1 MPTIRYVQRPSAVA
15 SSAHVRPETVSSG
28 ANGNTLAG
36 AGRPD
41 VANGSSHGSSA
52 FAGPA
57 AANEYSSNN
66 NGAGNPLAA
75 AAAGVQLP
83 SAGIGRLSA
92 PPPHVHAPHGA
103 QLPPQAQSHQK
114 AVVTPNHPTA
124 ASRYD
129 ADPADQFA
137 DAEEDEDEEGKEVDN
152 DNLLASA
159 LLRRHQQTTSTRYS
173 PFASTNSSV
182 GREESTTKPAAAAAA
197 AAAAGAAAGTADD
210 SIKPASASAS
220 ASMPTASTPY
230 EYEYMPMPPLG
241 DGACTPKSA
250 EPSTTGNTPAAPN
263 DHKVHTG
270 QFEDALPTAE
280 DGGANATLNT
290 SAGARTCISKCEE
303 PSRRDAEVNNNNNNA
318 LGQQQMEQGI
328 EISEKEEKAQEE
340 GQGNDGDIA
349 ADAAANKDAEAA
361 AAGAA
366 IGGINDATT
375 SATAEAEVAA
385 ADAEPDAD
393 ADATDDSD
401 KAEEELPPAFKVE
414 LGKAILRLQKQVKE
428 DVLDKSNVRS
438 IGCILGKRHKLV
450 GPTLFKETLEL
461 PEVKDSDA
469 ATEDTKE
476 RIAKWEAVVET
487 KDIIEGVGPHDVLF
501 GRGGRTNI
509 HEGNVYYRA
518 VLQKYKMDYINASK
532 NTKPDLS
539 REIVYIWR
547 NLEPVSLT

>member
-28 ANGNTLAG
+28 AATGGTLAG
-36 AGRPD
+36 AGRPG
-41 VANGSSHGSSA
+41 VATRNGSSHGSTV
-52 FAGPA
+52 FAGPPPA
-57 AANEYSSNN
+57 AAAAKEYSSNN
-66 NGAGNPLAA
+66 NEAGNPLAA

-83 SAGIGRLSA
+83 SAGVGRLSA

-129 ADPADQFA
+129 ADPSDQFA
-137 DAEEDEDEEGKEVDN
+137 DADEDEDEEEKEVDN

-182 GREESTTKPAAAAAA
+182 GREESTTKPAAA
-197 AAAAGAAAGTADD
+197 GAAAGTADN
-210 SIKPASASAS
+210 STTPASAS
-220 ASMPTASTPY
+220 ASMPTASTY

-241 DGACTPKSA
+241 DGACTPKPA
-250 EPSTTGNTPAAPN
+250 EPSTTGNTSAVPN
-263 DHKVHTG
+263 AHKMHTG

-280 DGGANATLNT
+280 DGGANATLDT
-290 SAGARTCISKCEE
+290 SAGAPGARTCISISKCEE
-303 PSRRDAEVNNNNNNA
+303 PSRRDAELSNNIA
-318 LGQQQMEQGI
+318 PGQQQMEQGI
-328 EISEKEEKAQEE
+328 EISEKEEEAQKE

-349 ADAAANKDAEAA
+349 ADAAANKDAEAG

-366 IGGINDATT
+366 VGGVNGAST
-375 SATAEAEVAA
+375 SATAEAKVAA
-385 ADAEPDAD
+385 ADADADAD

-401 KAEEELPPAFKVE
+401 TAEEELPPAFKVE

-428 DVLDKSNVRS
+428 DVLDKSDIRS

-539 REIVYIWR
+539 KEIVYIWR